1 MIAKR
6 MWTNVTLDCSTI
18 SYKYIY
24 AGVCVCVCTSAWALS
39 QNMATKSV
47 MNATL
52 TEYQHQQQQPQL
64 VRRIKRRAQRKKRA
78 KASSYTIIWLCAQV
92 DMQSPISVLEFH
104 NNVQRTAGGTL
115 CNACVYVSCS
125 SAKCWF
131 NCTSR
136 NLCYCTQKLNA
147 PNGDT
152 GSN

>member
-1 MIAKR
+1 
-6 MWTNVTLDCSTI
+6 
-18 SYKYIY
+18 
-24 AGVCVCVCTSAWALS
+24 
-39 QNMATKSV
+39 MATKSV

-115 CNACVYVSCS
+115 CNACIYVYTLVAALQNVDLIAQAETCVTVH
-125 SAKCWF
+125 K
-131 NCTSR
+131 N
-136 NLCYCTQKLNA
+136 
-147 PNGDT
+147 
-152 GSN
+152 